1 MAGMFYSLQE
11 AAEKL
16 NISEDQLKEFVQEGK
31 LREFRDGPNLL
42 FKVDEVEA
50 LIPDHVPDA
59 VHGEVAEPEVPE
71 PEIAVPEAEEEPV
84 ELDLSMPE
92 AEEPEVPEGTPK
104 GAAELDVPDE
114 GTEVELEIPDEGTE
128 VELEIPEPV
137 AEEPEAVEAK
147 IPEPEAE
154 VSVPGTPPQGVPNGT
169 GGEPEEI
176 EDISELEALSD
187 SDVPSLED
195 IEAEMAEVQEPT
207 AEEPE
212 AEEVIPEVP
221 TAEAP
226 EPEVP
231 EASETASDSEILL
244 APETGAPLMSSD
256 LTDADT
262 ALTGLGTNVL
272 GETDQDYEITD
283 DTMAETAVP
292 MGTGGTTPE
301 VPLEEI
307 EGDVNLDTFGSGS
320 GLLDLS
326 LQADDTSLGGILDEI
341 YTADEEGKDLGEAEG
356 DSAAA
361 MVAEADQMVPE
372 EELAVTPAAPEMAAI
387 AGPMIELAPDA
398 QSNTLGMLLFLPL
411 LILIYT
417 TVVAI
422 AGELEVMPSI
432 VSSIQAFIWY
442 IMGGAA
448 VVAGLV
454 VVAAFM
460 FTGER
465 SAAPKAKKEKKVKVK
480 KEKKPKEPKKPK
492 EKKPKKAKK
501 GFLRL
506 K

>member
-16 NISEDQLKEFVQEGK
+16 NLNEDQLKELVQEGK

-42 FKVDEVEA
+42 FKIDEVEA
-50 LIPDHVPDA
+50 LIPQVEAAEPPGPEA
-59 VHGEVAEPEVPE
+59 ESPAFEVAEPEVPE
-71 PEIAVPEAEEEPV
+71 PEIAAPEVEEEAV
-84 ELDLSMPE
+84 EFDLSEPAVE
-92 AEEPEVPEGTPK
+92 EPAVEPTPIDVHRDEPAAEEPEVPEGTPD
-104 GAAELDVPDE
+104 GA
-114 GTEVELEIPDEGTE
+114 VELE
-128 VELEIPEPV
+128 V
-137 AEEPEAVEAK
+137 
-147 IPEPEAE
+147 PEPEAE
-154 VSVPGTPPQGVPNGT
+154 VS
-169 GGEPEEI
+169 EIEEI
-176 EDISELEALSD
+176 EEDISELEALSD
-187 SDVPSLED
+187 SEVPSVED
-195 IEAEMAEVQEPT
+195 IEAEMAEVEVEEPT
-207 AEEPE
+207 VEEPV
-212 AEEVIPEVP
+212 AEEVMPA
-221 TAEAP
+221 AEAP

-244 APETGAPLMSSD
+244 APETGAPLMSND

-262 ALTGLGTNVL
+262 ALTGLGTSVL

-341 YTADEEGKDLGEAEG
+341 YTADDEGKEMGEVEG

-372 EELAVTPAAPEMAAI
+372 EELAAPMAAPEMAAI
-387 AGPMIELAPDA
+387 ARPMIDMAPDS

-411 LILIYT
+411 TIVIYT
-417 TVVAI
+417 IVVAI
-422 AGELEVMPSI
+422 AGQREVMPSI
-432 VSSIQAFIWY
+432 LGSIQAFIWY
-442 IMGGAA
+442 IMGFAA
-448 VVAGLV
+448 FVAGLV

-465 SAAPKAKKEKKVKVK
+465 SAAPKAKKEKKPKAK
-480 KEKKPKEPKKPK
+480 KEKKAKKPKEPKKPK
-492 EKKPKKAKK
+492 EKKPKKPKKAKK

>member
-16 NISEDQLKEFVQEGK
+16 NLNEEQLKEFVQEGK

-50 LIPDHVPDA
+50 LIPEFEAAELEVPE
-59 VHGEVAEPEVPE
+59 VEVAEPEAPE
-71 PEIAVPEAEEEPV
+71 VEEESV
-84 ELDLSMPE
+84 ELDLSEPEAEEGTEVELAMPEPEAEEGTELELEVSEPE
-92 AEEPEVPEGTPK
+92 AEEPE
-104 GAAELDVPDE
+104 AE
-114 GTEVELEIPDEGTE
+114 I
-128 VELEIPEPV
+128 
-137 AEEPEAVEAK
+137 
-147 IPEPEAE
+147 
-154 VSVPGTPPQGVPNGT
+154 SVPGTPD
-169 GGEPEEI
+169 GEPDEL
-176 EDISELEALSD
+176 EDISELEALSED
-187 SDVPSLED
+187 EVPSLEA
-195 IEAEMAEVQEPT
+195 IEAEMAEV
-207 AEEPE
+207 EEPE
-212 AEEVIPEVP
+212 AEEVMPEIPV
-221 TAEAP
+221 AEAP

-231 EASETASDSEILL
+231 EALETASDSEILL
-244 APETGAPLMSSD
+244 APETGSPLMSND

-272 GETDQDYEITD
+272 GETDRDYEITD
-283 DTMAETAVP
+283 DTMAETAIP

-341 YTADEEGKDLGEAEG
+341 YTAEDESKDMVEAEG

-372 EELAVTPAAPEMAAI
+372 EEFAASQVAPEMAAI
-387 AGPMIELAPDA
+387 AGPMIELAPDS

-411 LILIYT
+411 VIVIYT
-417 TVVAI
+417 IVVAV
-422 AGELEVMPSI
+422 AGQREVMPSI
-432 VSSIQAFIWY
+432 LGSIQAFIWY

-448 VVAGLV
+448 VVAALV
-454 VVAAFM
+454 IVAAFM

-465 SAAPKAKKEKKVKVK
+465 GTAAPKEKKAKKVKVKKEKVK

-492 EKKPKKAKK
+492 EEKPKKAKK

-506 K
+506 N

>member
-16 NISEDQLKEFVQEGK
+16 NISEDQLKELAQEGK

-42 FKVDEVEA
+42 FKVDEVES
-50 LIPDHVPDA
+50 LIPEFETVEP
-59 VHGEVAEPEVPE
+59 EVTEPETPEPEMAEPEIE
-71 PEIAVPEAEEEPV
+71 DEEPV
-84 ELDLSMPE
+84 ELDLTDT
-92 AEEPEVPEGTPK
+92 EVPE
-104 GAAELDVPDE
+104 
-114 GTEVELEIPDEGTE
+114 
-128 VELEIPEPV
+128 
-137 AEEPEAVEAK
+137 
-147 IPEPEAE
+147 
-154 VSVPGTPPQGVPNGT
+154 
-169 GGEPEEI
+169 
-176 EDISELEALSD
+176 
-187 SDVPSLED
+187 
-195 IEAEMAEVQEPT
+195 
-207 AEEPE
+207 
-212 AEEVIPEVP
+212 
-221 TAEAP
+221 AEAP
-226 EPEVP
+226 EPEPQAEDEEPIELDLSDFGVP
-231 EASETASDSEILL
+231 EAALGTPDEEAPEPEAELTEPAVPEEEIPDLEAMEEEMPELEVSEEVPSAEELEEEMAGLEEPVDEVLEEELMPETMEAEEPEPEAPQPSESAADSDEILL

-272 GETDQDYEITD
+272 GETDQDYSITD
-283 DTMAETAVP
+283 DTMAETAIP
-292 MGTGGTTPE
+292 TGPTGTTPE

-341 YTADEEGKDLGEAEG
+341 YTAEDEGKELGEAEG

-361 MVAEADQMVPE
+361 MAADADQMIPE
-372 EELAVTPAAPEMAAI
+372 EGLAAAPIAPEMGVLAQ
-387 AGPMIELAPDA
+387 PMIEVAPDS

-411 LILIYT
+411 VIVIYT

-422 AGELEVMPSI
+422 AGQRGVMPSI
-432 VSSIQAFIWY
+432 LASIQAFIWY

-465 SAAPKAKKEKKVKVK
+465 STAAPREKKAKKVRVKKEKVK

-492 EKKPKKAKK
+492 EKKSKKAKK

>member
-11 AAEKL
+11 VAEKL

-50 LIPDHVPDA
+50 LIPEVGAPEPEA
-59 VHGEVAEPEVPE
+59 PEAEVAEPETPE
-71 PEIAVPEAEEEPV
+71 PEITTPEAEEEPI
-84 ELDLSMPE
+84 ELELGVPE
-92 AEEPEVPEGTPK
+92 AEEPEVPEGTPG

-128 VELEIPEPV
+128 VELEIPEPA
-137 AEEPEAVEAK
+137 AEEPETVEAK

-154 VSVPGTPPQGVPNGT
+154 VS
-169 GGEPEEI
+169 EPEDI

-212 AEEVIPEVP
+212 PQ
-221 TAEAP
+221 
-226 EPEVP
+226 VP

-361 MVAEADQMVPE
+361 MAAEADQMAPE
-372 EELAVTPAAPEMAAI
+372 EELAITPAAPEMAAI

-411 LILIYT
+411 VILIYT

-465 SAAPKAKKEKKVKVK
+465 SATPKAKKEKKPKVK